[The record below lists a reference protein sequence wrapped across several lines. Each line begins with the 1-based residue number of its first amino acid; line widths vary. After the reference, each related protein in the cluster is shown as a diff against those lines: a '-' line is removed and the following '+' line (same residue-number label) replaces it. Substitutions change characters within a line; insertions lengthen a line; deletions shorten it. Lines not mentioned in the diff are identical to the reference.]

1 MSLYEL
7 IYRMTL
13 VLTVGILGVVVAL
26 GDVQEK
32 SSYGLLVIIG
42 CLAYLAKPAIE
53 KPPPQ

>member
-1 MSLYEL
+1 
-7 IYRMTL
+7 MTL